1 MITAETVVKPVN
13 RSVIFLNEREVVLS
27 NEFWQIAIDVTMTPY
42 EDALSIIKGDLLE
55 IREHRQEFT
64 SISEIS
70 LIETLLTTLESKLQA
85 FKQIFPTLDSRRGLL
100 DLGGSILKTLFGT
113 AVVSEVTSLR
123 NALDEL
129 QENQKDVKLH
139 DYAVHQTIFKTFSLP
154 TNAHNVKKHRVT
166 KTF

>member
-42 EDALSIIKGDLLE
+42 EDALSVIKGDLLE

-70 LIETLLTTLESKLQA
+70 L
-85 FKQIFPTLDSRRGLL
+85 RRGLQL
-100 DLGGSILKTLFGT
+100 
-113 AVVSEVTSLR
+113 
-123 NALDEL
+123 
-129 QENQKDVKLH
+129 
-139 DYAVHQTIFKTFSLP
+139 
-154 TNAHNVKKHRVT
+154 
-166 KTF
+166 